1 MSFKTYRNEGIILKS
16 AIIREADLL
25 LTIYTP
31 HSGKIRAVARGAR
44 KSSSKFVGHLELL
57 NRVDISVAT
66 GKNLDLVT
74 QVQSIQNFSSMR
86 ANLEAL
92 SKGLYLSE
100 LIDGFSVDGSGNPE
114 LYNLFCRMLA
124 ILEDHHQI
132 EIQLRYFE
140 FHLLR
145 LSGFM
150 PELHTCCECHKQLEP
165 KRHLFSPA
173 KGGTLC
179 DKCDRSGSA
188 IFHLSL
194 TTLKVL
200 RFIKKTTLDD
210 ITKVTTP
217 KPVLME
223 IHALLSNSIK
233 YWLEKELKT
242 TAFMDR
248 LEKEWPSNPITA

>member
-1 MSFKTYRNEGIILKS
+1 MSFKTYRHEGIILKS

-44 KSSSKFVGHLELL
+44 KSSSKFVGHLEIL
-57 NRVDISVAT
+57 NRVDISVST
-66 GKNLDLVT
+66 GKNLDVVT
-74 QVQSIQNFSSMR
+74 QVQSIQSFSPMR

-92 SKGLYLSE
+92 SKGLYLCE

-114 LYNLFCRMLA
+114 LYNLFCNMIT
-124 ILEDHHQI
+124 ILENHHQAA
-132 EIQLRYFE
+132 IQLRYFE

-165 KRHLFSPA
+165 KKHLFSPA

-188 IFHLSL
+188 ILHLSL
-194 TTLKVL
+194 TALKVL

-210 ITKVTTP
+210 VITVIASKT
-217 KPVLME
+217 VLME

-248 LEKEWPSNPITA
+248 LEKEWPSKSITA